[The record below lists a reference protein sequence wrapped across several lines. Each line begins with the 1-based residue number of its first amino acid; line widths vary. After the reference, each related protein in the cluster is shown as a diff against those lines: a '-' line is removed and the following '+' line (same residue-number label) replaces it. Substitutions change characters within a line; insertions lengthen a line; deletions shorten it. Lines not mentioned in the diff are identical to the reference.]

1 MVSKFM
7 SLSEM
12 VKIPRPFDGAQGML
26 QAKQDPVKCE
36 PSEHEHR
43 VCSDKGNPVR
53 HARGGGHPG
62 WTAKELDSR
71 FRGNDGRGHF
81 PVGVKPTYFRSLG
94 LRPRVV

>member
-1 MVSKFM
+1 M
-7 SLSEM
+7 SLSGMFE
-12 VKIPRPFDGAQGML
+12 IPRPFDAAQGML
-26 QAKQDPVKCE
+26 QAKQDSAKCE

-43 VCSDKGNPVR
+43 MQRQGHPVR

-81 PVGVKPTYFRSLG
+81 PVGFKPTYFKSLG
-94 LRPRVV
+94 LQPRVV